1 MASKLNPYLGF
12 RGNCREAMTFYASV
26 FGGSPEFMTFGDMGE
41 TGDTKD
47 QVMHSSLVTD
57 AGYTL
62 FGSDTPPGMELRG
75 NGQISVS
82 GDDTDQ
88 LRGYWD
94 RLSDGANVE
103 VPLERQPWGDDYGH
117 LVDKFDI
124 LWMVNIAGEGNQA

>member
-12 RGNCREAMTFYASV
+12 RGNCREAMTFYASI
-26 FGGSPEFMTFGDMGE
+26 FGGTPEFMTFADMGE

-47 QVMHSSLVTD
+47 QVMHSSLITD

-62 FGSDTPPGMELRG
+62 FASDTPPGMELRG

-82 GDDTDQ
+82 GDDSDQ

-94 RLSDGANVE
+94 ALSDGANVE
-103 VPLERQPWGDDYGH
+103 VPLARQPWGDDYGH

-124 LWMVNIAGEGNQA
+124 LWMVNIAGEGNQG